1 MAVNETQ
8 ATVPVQA
15 PRTGKPVISDRARHE
30 RRLGLMLSAPAFVV
44 MVLVTA
50 YPLLYAVF
58 LSLYN
63 YRLTD
68 PTEQA
73 REQQRVTVALVRRGG
88 PGSTRRRLPRQV
100 VVVVGAPVRDARQR
114 GDGARIRS

>member
-1 MAVNETQ
+1 MAVTKTQ
-8 ATVPVQA
+8 ATAPIQA

-30 RRLGLMLSAPAFVV
+30 RRLGLMLSAPAFGV
-44 MVLVTA
+44 MILVTA

-68 PTEQA
+68 PAGKEFVGLQNY
-73 REQQRVTVALVRRGG
+73 VTVLSDPLWWTDFTTTAAITFV
-88 PGSTRRRLPRQV
+88 S
-100 VVVVGAPVRDARQR
+100 VGVE
-114 GDGARIRS
+114 